1 MIQNERQHKITQ
13 TKLRELEKDLAQLD
27 LPDPSLHPRKILARR
42 NSLNI
47 LIAELQQEI
56 AEYEQLRSG
65 QVTQFALNSIQELP
79 TVMIKA
85 RIATGLTQ
93 KDLAEKIGVQE
104 QQIQRYEA
112 NNYHAIAFDRLQ
124 EVLQALKIN
133 FAQAVMQ
140 INIDNNDAPIQQ
152 QSILNRIVEL
162 LPQLSI
168 EQLGQK
174 VDELREQGSTERVSP
189 EVASGTRPALED
201 AAIQLAIW
209 LEEIATGR
217 SLQWVSSADVRQSET
232 NTNELTNRELQ
243 RLAYKLFT
251 SK

>member
-1 MIQNERQHKITQ
+1 MQESIMIQNERQYKITQ
-13 TKLRELEKDLAQLD
+13 TKLRDLEKDLAQLD
-27 LPDPSLHPRKILARR
+27 PPDPSLHPRKILARR

-47 LIAELQQEI
+47 LITELRQEI
-56 AEYEQLRSG
+56 AEYQQLRSG

-79 TVMIKA
+79 IVMIKA
-85 RIATGLTQ
+85 RIAAGLTQ

-140 INIDNNDAPIQQ
+140 VDIENNDAPIQQ
-152 QSILNRIVEL
+152 QSILNRILEL

-174 VDELREQGSTERVSP
+174 VDELREQG
-189 EVASGTRPALED
+189 ED

-217 SLQWVSSADVRQSET
+217 SLQWVGSGDTRRSKTSTD
-232 NTNELTNRELQ
+232 ELMHRELQ

-251 SK
+251 SN

>member
-1 MIQNERQHKITQ
+1 MQENIMIQNERQYKITQ
-13 TKLRELEKDLAQLD
+13 TKLRDLEKDLAQLD
-27 LPDPSLHPRKILARR
+27 PPDPSLHPRKILARR

-47 LIAELQQEI
+47 LITELRQEI
-56 AEYEQLRSG
+56 TEYQQLRSG

-79 TVMIKA
+79 IVMIKA
-85 RIATGLTQ
+85 RIAAGLTQ

-133 FAQAVMQ
+133 FSQAMMQ
-140 INIDNNDAPIQQ
+140 IDIENNDAPIQQ

-174 VDELREQGSTERVSP
+174 VDELREQG
-189 EVASGTRPALED
+189 ED

-217 SLQWVSSADVRQSET
+217 SLQWVGPGDTRHSNISTDK
-232 NTNELTNRELQ
+232 LMNRELQ

-251 SK
+251 SN

>member
-1 MIQNERQHKITQ
+1 MIQNERQYKITQ
-13 TKLRELEKDLAQLD
+13 TKLRDLEKDLAQLD
-27 LPDPSLHPRKILARR
+27 APDPSLHPRKVLARR

-47 LIAELQQEI
+47 LITELRQEI
-56 AEYEQLRSG
+56 ADYEQLRSG

-85 RIATGLTQ
+85 RIAAGLTQ

-140 INIDNNDAPIQQ
+140 INIENNDAPIQQ
-152 QSILNRIVEL
+152 QSILNRILEL

-174 VDELREQGSTERVSP
+174 IDELRGQG
-189 EVASGTRPALED
+189 ED
-201 AAIQLAIW
+201 AALQLAIW

-217 SLQWVSSADVRQSET
+217 SLQWVGSGDTRHS
-232 NTNELTNRELQ
+232 NTSTDELITRELQ
-243 RLAYKLFT
+243 RLAYRLFT
-251 SK
+251 HN

>member
-1 MIQNERQHKITQ
+1 MQENIMIQNERQYKITQ
-13 TKLRELEKDLAQLD
+13 TKLRDLEKDLVQLD
-27 LPDPSLHPRKILARR
+27 PPDPSLHPRKILARR

-47 LIAELQQEI
+47 LITELRQEI
-56 AEYEQLRSG
+56 TEYQQLRSG

-79 TVMIKA
+79 IVMIKA
-85 RIATGLTQ
+85 RIAAGLTQ

-133 FAQAVMQ
+133 FSQAMMQ
-140 INIDNNDAPIQQ
+140 IDIENNDAPIQQ
-152 QSILNRIVEL
+152 QSILNRILEL

-174 VDELREQGSTERVSP
+174 VDELREQG
-189 EVASGTRPALED
+189 ED

-217 SLQWVSSADVRQSET
+217 SLQWVGSGDTRHSNISTD
-232 NTNELTNRELQ
+232 ELMSRELQ

-251 SK
+251 SN

>member
-1 MIQNERQHKITQ
+1 MIRNERQYKITQ
-13 TKLRELEKDLAQLD
+13 TKLRDLEKDLAQLD
-27 LPDPSLHPRKILARR
+27 SPDPSLHPRKILARG

-47 LIAELQQEI
+47 LITELRQEI
-56 AEYEQLRSG
+56 TEYQQLRSG
-65 QVTQFALNSIQELP
+65 EVTQFALNSIQELP
-79 TVMIKA
+79 IVMIKA
-85 RIATGLTQ
+85 RIAAGLTQ

-133 FAQAVMQ
+133 FAQTVMQ
-140 INIDNNDAPIQQ
+140 IDIENNDAPIQQ
-152 QSILNRIVEL
+152 QSILNRILEL

-174 VDELREQGSTERVSP
+174 VDELREQG
-189 EVASGTRPALED
+189 ED
-201 AAIQLAIW
+201 ATIQLAIW

-217 SLQWVSSADVRQSET
+217 SLQWVGSGDTRRSDTST
-232 NTNELTNRELQ
+232 DELMHRELQ
-243 RLAYKLFT
+243 RLAYRLFT
-251 SK
+251 SN